1 MNGNCCNESKNIEIL
16 AEQNS
21 SKKGGLVSVPERPYT
36 IFKTNINSMKQQ
48 SISMKSGTMIWLFQ
62 LGSFI
67 LISCSMVGSSK
78 RFKSIGQKSK
88 TEKET
93 NIY

>member
-1 MNGNCCNESKNIEIL
+1 M
-16 AEQNS
+16 
-21 SKKGGLVSVPERPYT
+21 PERRYT